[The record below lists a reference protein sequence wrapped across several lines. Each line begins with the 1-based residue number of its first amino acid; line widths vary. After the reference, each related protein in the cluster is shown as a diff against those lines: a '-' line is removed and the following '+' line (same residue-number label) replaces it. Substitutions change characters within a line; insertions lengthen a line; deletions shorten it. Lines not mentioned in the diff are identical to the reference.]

1 LKKRFAILILSF
13 IILSSLA
20 FEVELNPFQV
30 IALNSFPVH
39 NVNTGLNYT
48 SVQGAIDAPETV
60 AGNTIL
66 VDSGKYSEHL
76 VIGKSIALVGAG
88 RNTTAID
95 GGGIGIVIQVT
106 ASDVLIKGFEV
117 ENGLLGILLDHSNNS
132 AIIENNV
139 NGVVS
144 SSAPYSLYVDYSHN
158 FTIEQNII
166 GPNSASGLLI
176 TNSEDFTIS
185 KNYAYNNN
193 GYGLNVNDSMNG
205 IIEWNVALN
214 NTYDGIGLGM
224 GSSNCTVMGNS
235 VSGNQFWGIWLDSDS
250 VDNLIYDNNIIG
262 SYGLVSVNLP
272 NRWDNGLEGNF
283 WSNYSGPDLNRDGI
297 IDEPLLINDN
307 NIDNHALSGE
317 LSSFQAYSNLRVNVI
332 SNSSIASLTYIEPNG
347 TIILGW
353 NGSAT
358 NQDSGFCRV
367 SIPHGLVTG
376 PYEVTIDNTAPSY
389 VNDSLHDDGATR
401 WMYFNYPN
409 SGREVSIQG
418 VDKTVPNVSL
428 LSPENR
434 TYDASK
440 VQLVFSVD
448 GSISSIAYSLDDKA
462 NATIDGNTTIS
473 GISQGTHHVVVY
485 VKDLAGNMGSS
496 VRVYF
501 GVSVGGET
509 PIVQW
514 VVIVIVAGVVVT
526 VALLVYFRR
535 RRNRTKIVGG

>member
-1 LKKRFAILILSF
+1 M
-13 IILSSLA
+13 SSLA
-20 FEVELNPFQV
+20 FQVELSPFQV

-88 RNTTAID
+88 RNITAID
-95 GGGIGIVIQVT
+95 GGGGGTVIQVT

-132 AIIENNV
+132 AIVENSV
-139 NGVVS
+139 NGVFS
-144 SSAPYSLYVDYSHN
+144 SSAAYSLYVDYSHN

-185 KNYAYNNN
+185 KNYAYNNT

-205 IIEWNVALN
+205 IIEWNFALN

-224 GSSNCTVMGNS
+224 GSRNCTVMGNS

-262 SYGLVSVNLP
+262 NYGLVSVNLQ
-272 NRWDNGLEGNF
+272 NRWDNGLDGNF
-283 WSNYSGPDLNRDGI
+283 WSNYSGPDLNRDGT

-317 LSSFQAYSNLRVNVI
+317 FSSFQAYSDLRVNVI

-347 TIILGW
+347 TIILEV

-358 NQDSGFCRV
+358 NQGSGFCRV
-367 SIPHGLVTG
+367 SIPHGLIIG
-376 PYEVTIDNTAPSY
+376 PYNMTIDNTAPSY
-389 VNDSLHDDGATR
+389 VNDSLYDDGATR
-401 WMYFNYPN
+401 WMYFNYPI

-418 VDKTVPNVSL
+418 VDKTVPDVSL
-428 LSPENR
+428 LSPENI
-434 TYDASK
+434 TYDTSK

-448 GSISSIAYSLDDKA
+448 GSISSMAYSLDDQA

-473 GISQGTHHVVVY
+473 GISDGTHHVVVY
-485 VKDLAGNMGSS
+485 VRDLAGNIGSS
-496 VRVYF
+496 DRIYF

-509 PIVQW
+509 PSVQW
-514 VVIVIVAGVVVT
+514 AVIVIVAGVVVA
-526 VALLVYFRR
+526 VALLVYFRK
-535 RRNRTKIVGG
+535 RRNRTPKVGG